1 MVRRHQYAPL
11 SQTSHPHCMSEK
23 CLYCGNNPI
32 SHRLMWLSQSFVII
46 MNPIGR
52 VLAGGRLSRL
62 FSKFTDLFFKAT
74 FAVLDLCGA
83 IEENTDKSKVVS
95 DRGMALWDEAEARGI
110 PFKSFVVWGK
120 PVDIYEAEVK
130 GKKIKFNGLPR
141 PPHNESGS
149 DWWLDDKATVKKRLQ
164 EAGIPVANGG
174 AFTDFKPLQKM
185 FQKLRKPVIVKPRIG
200 SRGRHTTTHI
210 STEEDLANAFKR
222 AKQLCHWVVMEEH
235 LVGSVY
241 RGTMIDGKF
250 TGNLR
255 GDPPRITG
263 DGIHTIEELVI
274 IKNANRHPQV
284 KEVKLSNIHTEFL
297 ARIGKKLDDVLP
309 AGQTIDIL
317 EKIGTSYGGFRAEV
331 TDDTHPEIKRTLEAA
346 AAIVKDPMIGFDFI
360 IENVSRSPHEQ
371 IWGIIE
377 CNGVPFIDLHHYPL
391 EGKPNQV
398 ARHVWDFVE
407 KNVELF

>member
-1 MVRRHQYAPL
+1 
-11 SQTSHPHCMSEK
+11 
-23 CLYCGNNPI
+23 
-32 SHRLMWLSQSFVII
+32 MWLSQSFVIV

-52 VLAGGRLSRL
+52 VIAGGWLSRL
-62 FSKFTDLFFKAT
+62 FSKFTDSFFKAT
-74 FAVLDLCGA
+74 FTALDLCGA
-83 IEENTDKSKVVS
+83 IKENTDKSNVVS
-95 DRGMALWDEAEARGI
+95 DRGMALWDEAEVRGI

-120 PVDIYEAEVK
+120 PVDIYEVEIK

-149 DWWLDDKATVKKRLQ
+149 DWWLDDKAVVKKKLQ
-164 EAGIPVANGG
+164 EAGVPVAAGG
-174 AFTDFKPLQKM
+174 SFTRYEPLRHM

-210 STEEDLANAFKR
+210 STEEELQKAFNR

-255 GDPPRITG
+255 GEPPRVTG
-263 DGIHTIEELVI
+263 DGVHTIEELVV
-274 IKNANRHPQV
+274 IKNANRHPEV
-284 KEVKLSNIHTEFL
+284 TEVKLSDVHTEFL
-297 ARIGKKLDDVLP
+297 ARTGRKLTDILP
-309 AGQTIDIL
+309 AGETIDIL

-331 TDDTHPEIKRTLEAA
+331 TEETHPEIKRILEIAA
-346 AAIVKDPMIGFDFI
+346 GVVKDPMIGFDFI
-360 IENVSRSPHEQ
+360 IKDPSRSPHEQ
-371 IWGIIE
+371 VWGIIE